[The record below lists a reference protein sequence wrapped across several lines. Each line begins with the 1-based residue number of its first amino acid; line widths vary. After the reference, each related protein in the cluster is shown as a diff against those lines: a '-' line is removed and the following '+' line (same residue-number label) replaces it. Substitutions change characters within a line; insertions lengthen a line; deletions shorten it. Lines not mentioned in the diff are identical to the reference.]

1 MLSSAQASELV
12 FEFSN
17 PSFSGQGA
25 SAHWLTIENQE
36 ATREA
41 SLQDEI
47 EAALRQAEI
56 DERSRPE
63 NRFVSNLQT
72 RIYSQL
78 AQQVVESLFFEE
90 DPEQGF
96 LDLDGSTVSYETIDG
111 NIRLVVTSD
120 IGTVTEISIPMD
132 GFGFATG
139 EAATNSELGQ

>member
-1 MLSSAQASELV
+1 MIKKQFSLFAASCGALAMLSSAQASELV

-56 DERSRPE
+56 DERSRP
-63 NRFVSNLQT
+63 
-72 RIYSQL
+72 
-78 AQQVVESLFFEE
+78 
-90 DPEQGF
+90 
-96 LDLDGSTVSYETIDG
+96 
-111 NIRLVVTSD
+111 
-120 IGTVTEISIPMD
+120 
-132 GFGFATG
+132 
-139 EAATNSELGQ
+139 

>member
-1 MLSSAQASELV
+1 MLGSAQASELV
-12 FEFSN
+12 FEFAN

-36 ATREA
+36 ASRER

-78 AQQVVESLFFEE
+78 AQQVVEELFFEE
-90 DPEQGF
+90 ATEGF
-96 LDLDGSTVSYETIDG
+96 LDLEGSTLSYETVDG
-111 NIRLVVTSD
+111 DIRLVVTSD
-120 IGTVTEISIPMD
+120 TGTITEISIPMT
-132 GFGFATG
+132 GFGFAGADPILSDGTG
-139 EAATNSELGQ
+139 Q